1 MRRICILLLL
11 FLIFGISPAES
22 MGHDGTPSLSVLR
35 EGKDLLDRGRYADA
49 IEKLKIAEREIPVIS
64 DYTLFFLATASSKL
78 ERVDD
83 SNAYLDEL
91 LKAFPES
98 LLRKKARHLRILNT
112 ISGCERDR
120 EFLHDSNCEG
130 AVKSLEGYVADYP
143 EDSEMAFLLARLLRK
158 QGKTDRATRLMK
170 EIYISSSPFSESALQ
185 ELRPSDIT
193 AEDLLA
199 KASNLIKDTEYKKAE
214 NLLRNALTLSG
225 PPLKREIKEKLGT
238 ALFKQK
244 RYREAAEEFTGA
256 GDFYSAARA
265 HYRAGE
271 LAAFQKILSKL
282 LSSKD
287 SRAGTLLIA
296 LSSKKRREGSTEEAI
311 KIFMDVKRRFPLLS
325 EEALWGIGW
334 TFYRK
339 GDFDRALN
347 ALTELSATYRN
358 AKYLYWKARA
368 LEKTAGES
376 TTGKKAQEIN
386 ILYRDVQAFP
396 NEFYALLAPGKRESM
411 PEGSGDAGM
420 TSPLAL
426 TLLDEPVIGNDF
438 CTLKSGL
445 LPENTR
451 SSVTDPSIMK
461 DMVRY
466 FDRFDI
472 LSDLGMRDEAIG
484 ELTFLSGIATNP
496 DVIIHI
502 SLKLQGAGAY
512 RKSISLMSQL
522 RKRQDSLNISA
533 NDLDLILYPFAFW
546 PVVRDVSF
554 QYQIEPLVILSVMR
568 EESRFDPDAR
578 SIAGALGLMQ
588 IMPQTAFTLSNS
600 IPDIPKRPEIHDVK
614 TNITLGAY
622 YLHSLLRD
630 FSSLPAALAAYNAGE
645 ERVREWLKHGN
656 YSSQDEF
663 IEDIPFDET
672 RTYVKR
678 VLTSY
683 AVYRRQAMK
692 HLSACKHDRG
702 KEIGTNPF

>member
-1 MRRICILLLL
+1 MLL
-11 FLIFGISPAES
+11 FSTCGISHAES
-22 MGHDGTPSLSVLR
+22 MGHDGNPSLSVLR

-49 IEKLKIAEREIPVIS
+49 IEKLKVAQSEIPIIS

-78 ERVDD
+78 ERVED
-83 SNAYLDEL
+83 SNTYLDEL

-98 LLRKKARHLRILNT
+98 LLRKKARHLRIQNNL
-112 ISGCERDR
+112 SGCERDG
-120 EFLHDSNCEG
+120 EFLHDSECEG

-143 EDSEMAFLLARLLRK
+143 EDSEMAFLLARFLRK
-158 QGKTDRATRLMK
+158 QGKTERATKLMK
-170 EIYISSSPFSESALQ
+170 EIYISSSAYSESALQ

-193 AEDLLA
+193 AGDLLA

-214 NLLRNALTLSG
+214 NLLRKALTLSG
-225 PPLKREIKEKLGT
+225 PPLKKEIKEKLGT

-256 GDFYSAARA
+256 GDLYGAARA

-282 LSSKD
+282 LSLKD

-311 KIFMDVKRRFPLLS
+311 KIFMDVKRRFPPLS

-347 ALTELSATYRN
+347 ALTELSSSYRN

-368 LEKTAGES
+368 LEKTVGEGTS
-376 TTGKKAQEIN
+376 EKKAHEIN
-386 ILYRDVQAFP
+386 ALYRDVETFP
-396 NEFYALLAPGKRESM
+396 NELYALLAPGKKVRISEDSS
-411 PEGSGDAGM
+411 EVGI
-420 TSPLAL
+420 TSPVTL
-426 TLLDEPVIGNDF
+426 TLIEEPVIGNDF
-438 CTLKSGL
+438 CTLKSGF
-445 LPENTR
+445 LPEYVRGSTP
-451 SSVTDPSIMK
+451 DPSIMK

-466 FDRFDI
+466 IDRFDI
-472 LSDLGMRDEAIG
+472 LTGLGMRDEAIA
-484 ELTFLSGIATNP
+484 ELTFLSGTATNP
-496 DVIIHI
+496 EVIIHV

-522 RKRQDSLNISA
+522 GKQQGSLNTSA
-533 NDLDLILYPFAFW
+533 NDFDIILYPFAFW

-578 SIAGALGLMQ
+578 SIVGALGLMQ

-600 IPDIPKRPEIHDVK
+600 IPDIPKRLDIHDVK

-622 YLHSLLRD
+622 YLRSLLRD
-630 FSSLPAALAAYNAGE
+630 FGSLPAALAAYNAGE

-692 HLSACKHDRG
+692 HLSACKT
-702 KEIGTNPF
+702 KFSQ

>member
-11 FLIFGISPAES
+11 FSTCGISHAES
-22 MGHDGTPSLSVLR
+22 MGHDGNPSLSVLR

-49 IEKLKIAEREIPVIS
+49 IEKLKVAQSEIPIIS

-78 ERVDD
+78 ERVED
-83 SNAYLDEL
+83 SNTYLDEL

-98 LLRKKARHLRILNT
+98 LLRKKARHLRIQNNL
-112 ISGCERDR
+112 SGCERDG
-120 EFLHDSNCEG
+120 EFLHDSECEG

-143 EDSEMAFLLARLLRK
+143 EDSEMAFLLARFLRK
-158 QGKTDRATRLMK
+158 QGKTERATKLMK
-170 EIYISSSPFSESALQ
+170 EIYISSSAYSESALQ

-193 AEDLLA
+193 AGDLLA

-214 NLLRNALTLSG
+214 NLLRKALTLSG
-225 PPLKREIKEKLGT
+225 PPLKKEIKEKLGT

-256 GDFYSAARA
+256 GDLYGAARA

-282 LSSKD
+282 LSLKD

-311 KIFMDVKRRFPLLS
+311 KIFMDVKRRFPPLS

-347 ALTELSATYRN
+347 ALTELSSSYRN

-368 LEKTAGES
+368 LEKTVGEGTS
-376 TTGKKAQEIN
+376 EKKAHEIN
-386 ILYRDVQAFP
+386 ALYRDVETFP
-396 NEFYALLAPGKRESM
+396 NELYALLAPGKKVRISEDSS
-411 PEGSGDAGM
+411 EVGI
-420 TSPLAL
+420 TSPVTL
-426 TLLDEPVIGNDF
+426 TLIEEPVIGNDF
-438 CTLKSGL
+438 CTLKSGF
-445 LPENTR
+445 LPEYVRGSTP
-451 SSVTDPSIMK
+451 DPSIMK

-466 FDRFDI
+466 IDRFDI
-472 LSDLGMRDEAIG
+472 LTGLGMRDEAIA
-484 ELTFLSGIATNP
+484 ELTFLSGTATNP
-496 DVIIHI
+496 EVIIHV

-522 RKRQDSLNISA
+522 GKQQGSLNTSA
-533 NDLDLILYPFAFW
+533 NDFDIILYPFAFW

-578 SIAGALGLMQ
+578 SIVGALGLMQ

-600 IPDIPKRPEIHDVK
+600 IPDIPKRLDIHDVK

-622 YLHSLLRD
+622 YLRSLLRD
-630 FSSLPAALAAYNAGE
+630 FGSLPAALAAYNAGE

-692 HLSACKHDRG
+692 HLSACKT
-702 KEIGTNPF
+702 KFSQ

>member
-11 FLIFGISPAES
+11 FSICGISPAES
-22 MGHDGTPSLSVLR
+22 MSHDGNPSLSVLR
-35 EGKDLLDRGRYADA
+35 EGKELIDSGRYADA
-49 IEKLKIAEREIPVIS
+49 IEKLKVAQREIPIIS

-78 ERVDD
+78 ERVED

-91 LKAFPES
+91 MKVFPES
-98 LLRKKARHLRILNT
+98 LLRKKARRLRIQNNL
-112 ISGCERDR
+112 SGCERDG
-120 EFLHDSNCEG
+120 EFLHESNCEE
-130 AVKSLEGYVADYP
+130 AAKSLEGYVADYP
-143 EDSEMAFLLARLLRK
+143 EDSEMAFLSARLLRK
-158 QGKTDRATRLMK
+158 QGKTERAIKLMK
-170 EIYISSSPFSESALQ
+170 EIYISSSPYSEAVLQ
-185 ELRPSDIT
+185 ELKPSDIT

-199 KASNLIKDTEYKKAE
+199 KASNLIRDTEYKKAE
-214 NLLRNALTLSG
+214 DLLRKALTLSG

-238 ALFKQK
+238 AVFKQK

-256 GDFYSAARA
+256 GDFYGAARA
-265 HYRAGE
+265 YYRAGE

-282 LSSKD
+282 LSSRD

-311 KIFMDVKRRFPLLS
+311 KIFMDVKRRFPPLS
-325 EEALWGIGW
+325 EEAQWGIGW

-339 GDFDRALN
+339 GDFERALN
-347 ALTELSATYRN
+347 ALTELAATYRN

-368 LEKTAGES
+368 LEKTVGEG
-376 TTGKKAQEIN
+376 TTERKAHEIN
-386 ILYRDVQAFP
+386 VLYRDVQAFP
-396 NEFYALLAPGKRESM
+396 NEFYALLAPGKRTIMSEDTS
-411 PEGSGDAGM
+411 ETGM
-420 TSPLAL
+420 TSPHTL

-445 LPENTR
+445 LPENIR
-451 SSVTDPSIMK
+451 SSVPDPSVMK
-461 DMVRY
+461 DIVRY

-472 LSDLGMRDEAIG
+472 LTDLKMRDEAIA
-484 ELTFLSGIATNP
+484 ELTFLSGITTNP
-496 DVIIHI
+496 EVIIHI

-512 RKSISLMSQL
+512 RKSILLMSQL
-522 RKRQDSLNISA
+522 RKRQESLNTSA
-533 NDLDLILYPFAFW
+533 NEFDSILYPFAFW

-578 SIAGALGLMQ
+578 SFAGALGLMQ

-600 IPDIPKRPEIHDVK
+600 IPGIPKRPDIQDVK

-622 YLHSLLRD
+622 YLHSLLTD
-630 FSSLPAALAAYNAGE
+630 FGSLPAALAAYNAGE

-692 HLSACKHDRG
+692 HLSAC
-702 KEIGTNPF
+702 NPKLSQ